1 LSRQEHERVLDSF
14 FFQQR
19 LSLLRLYTHVSSS
32 TTGHNYKLACIV
44 SRRRDTKPCK
54 EKEWGTDWCFR
65 DTTFLQKREQ
75 YIAISS
81 FEVAGYIKITALKF
95 S

>member
-1 LSRQEHERVLDSF
+1 
-14 FFQQR
+14 
-19 LSLLRLYTHVSSS
+19 
-32 TTGHNYKLACIV
+32 V

-81 FEVAGYIKITALKF
+81 FEVAGYIKICLILKCQN
-95 S
+95 